1 MTGLHNVQNALAAIA
16 IAREMNIADDI
27 IRRGLETFA
36 GVKRRFTVTGQVRGI
51 TVVDDYAHH
60 PVEISAVLAAGRS
73 SARRNVIAVVQPHR
87 YSRLKYLFDEFCTCF
102 NDADTVIVADVYA
115 AGEAPIAGI
124 DRDALVAGL
133 RDHGHRNVIALEGAG
148 ALAGVIAGF
157 AEAGDYVLCLGAGSI
172 TRWANDLPDRLE
184 SALASRPA
192 PKRGAGA

>member
-1 MTGLHNVQNALAAIA
+1 MTGAHNVQNALAAIA
-16 IAREMNIADDI
+16 IAREMKIADDI

-60 PVEISAVLAAGRS
+60 PVEITAALAAGRS

-87 YSRLKYLFDEFCTCF
+87 YSRLKFLFDEFCTCF

-133 RDHGHRNVIALEGAG
+133 RDHGHRNVIALEGPD

-184 SALASRPA
+184 NALASRPA